1 MNAISFPGLLLPF
14 QRHHLLVYGPEAE
27 ALGEPLFGPPVYLRP
42 GYRLFTENG
51 YLVLTEVID
60 DIGQHF
66 FAPGC
71 YEWIE
76 QRGDQFPRADAIG
89 VMPSGERRNVFMKEL
104 DLVDMAG
111 FASPADEPRPIV
123 RVDLA
128 IEARAVADG
137 YALTPA
143 PFPIELLA
151 RAVPCFRLAPGVFG
165 AVGAAILHQLLIT
178 RRTDWRLTFDDLDD
192 QLGVD

>member
-14 QRHHLLVYGPEAE
+14 QGYHLLVYGPEAE
-27 ALGEPLFGPPVYLRP
+27 ALGETLFGPPAYLRP
-42 GYRLFTENG
+42 GYRLFTENS

-66 FAPGC
+66 FAPEC

-89 VMPSGERRNVFMKEL
+89 VLPSGERRSVFMKEL
-104 DLVDMAG
+104 DLVDMAV
-111 FASPADEPRPIV
+111 FASPMNEARPIV

-128 IEARAVADG
+128 IEARAMADG
-137 YALTPA
+137 YALIPA
-143 PFPIELLA
+143 PFPVELLA
-151 RAVPCFRLAPGVFG
+151 RALPCYRLAPGVFG
-165 AVGAAILHQLLIT
+165 AVGAAILNHLLAT
-178 RRTDWRLTFDDLDD
+178 RRWDWRLTFDQLDD
-192 QLGVD
+192 QIGVD